1 MVTTRPRN
9 HSGISK
15 SGMLSRTTDKTIANG
30 LTIFFVALPSNARTP
45 SPVARRPSPVA
56 RRPSPVARRPS
67 PVAVLCKSNGC
78 VLRLTAVAA
87 VCIEVRDA
95 TFITYRD
102 ILDILLHWQ
111 ADCRSA
117 IVCVTHGGSEM
128 PCGCLHGQ
136 TPLQVSQNH
145 AFDDPR
151 ADGQFAERIR
161 RRLSCKRE
169 RRATPV
175 KERAVKVGVVLPP
188 TPSGVREATK
198 SGTPVAQREA
208 RRKLQR
214 HQQACQQRVASAEEK
229 ADVGCSVS
237 GVAARHRALHA
248 ANQARHHARKK
259 QCAREEPKS
268 PCLL

>member
-1 MVTTRPRN
+1 
-9 HSGISK
+9 
-15 SGMLSRTTDKTIANG
+15 
-30 LTIFFVALPSNARTP
+30 
-45 SPVARRPSPVA
+45 
-56 RRPSPVARRPS
+56 
-67 PVAVLCKSNGC
+67 
-78 VLRLTAVAA
+78 
-87 VCIEVRDA
+87 
-95 TFITYRD
+95 
-102 ILDILLHWQ
+102 
-111 ADCRSA
+111 
-117 IVCVTHGGSEM
+117 M

-259 QCAREEPKS
+259 AVRPRRAQISVPFVNSSLFNGPPPHAGTAAGPELLSKRPMAAASAQSSAAKRRRRRRRSELMVMMMMSPAASKIDISGPKGNFPFAVAYFQFGPNRGGRRAASRRLASMAVAFISSTTLKKTYHNIS
-268 PCLL
+268 PY